1 MKKIAEK
8 VALVALVCVT
18 LVFVLTTLLYVTG
31 VIAAENSNVVIILMS
46 VLTAVYAGLSAYLLY
61 VNFSE
66 RENLKEILL
75 FSDTGS
81 ATHTSVKVVKNIVEG
96 CARQVE
102 GIEGRHVRIRADEKG
117 GFVAIVSVKATA
129 ENVTPAIGKLRELL
143 ADSFARTLNLTFS
156 SINFNV
162 DRLNGKYVPNPK
174 EGDQPTA
181 PQEQTEQQQPSEEK
195 QEDKPRKK
203 HKDATAAT
211 TANEPEA
218 ATEQPAEVAE
228 QPAETEEQ
236 PADLPASEAPASQ
249 AEDAAAPSDDQKK
262 AEQEVAE

>member
-102 GIEGRHVRIRADEKG
+102 GIEVRHVRIRADEKG

-162 DRLNGKYVPNPK
+162 DRLNGKYVPQPK
-174 EGDQPTA
+174 EGDQPAA
-181 PQEQTEQQQPSEEK
+181 PQEQTEQQPSEET

-218 ATEQPAEVAE
+218 TAE
-228 QPAETEEQ
+228 QPAEAAELPAEKEEQ
-236 PADLPASEAPASQ
+236 PAELPESEA
-249 AEDAAAPSDDQKK
+249 EDAAPSDDQKK

>member
-102 GIEGRHVRIRADEKG
+102 GIEVRHVRIRADEKG

-162 DRLNGKYVPNPK
+162 DRLNGKYVPHPK
-174 EGDQPTA
+174 EDDQPTA
-181 PQEQTEQQQPSEEK
+181 PQEQTEQQPSEET

-218 ATEQPAEVAE
+218 AAE
-228 QPAETEEQ
+228 QPAEAAELPAEKEEH

>member
-46 VLTAVYAGLSAYLLY
+46 VLTVVYAGLSAYLLY

-102 GIEGRHVRIRADEKG
+102 GIEVRHVRIRADEKG

-162 DRLNGKYVPNPK
+162 DRLNGKSSRMV
-174 EGDQPTA
+174 
-181 PQEQTEQQQPSEEK
+181 SV
-195 QEDKPRKK
+195 
-203 HKDATAAT
+203 
-211 TANEPEA
+211 EA
-218 ATEQPAEVAE
+218 ASRAEPPYLMTKV
-228 QPAETEEQ
+228 
-236 PADLPASEAPASQ
+236 LPARELPVSSFSSVSLTPLSR
-249 AEDAAAPSDDQKK
+249 SCSI
-262 AEQEVAE
+262 

>member
-1 MKKIAEK
+1 MRGKCPFKPQRKGIYAPFAANNILYGWKYEK
-8 VALVALVCVT
+8 NSGKSCAGRAGMRNAGICAYHPAVRHGRYSGGKQQRGYYSDERAYCRVCR
-18 LVFVLTTLLYVTG
+18 FVRISFVRKL
-31 VIAAENSNVVIILMS
+31 
-46 VLTAVYAGLSAYLLY
+46 
-61 VNFSE
+61 F
-66 RENLKEILL
+66 RKENLKEILL

-102 GIEGRHVRIRADEKG
+102 GIEVRHVRIRADEKG

-162 DRLNGKYVPNPK
+162 DRLNGKYVPQPK

-203 HKDATAAT
+203 HKDATRRHHG
-211 TANEPEA
+211 E
-218 ATEQPAEVAE
+218 
-228 QPAETEEQ
+228 
-236 PADLPASEAPASQ
+236 
-249 AEDAAAPSDDQKK
+249 
-262 AEQEVAE
+262 

>member
-102 GIEGRHVRIRADEKG
+102 GIEVRHVRIRADEKG

-143 ADSFARTLNLTFS
+143 ADSFARTLNLT
-156 SINFNV
+156 
-162 DRLNGKYVPNPK
+162 
-174 EGDQPTA
+174 
-181 PQEQTEQQQPSEEK
+181 
-195 QEDKPRKK
+195 
-203 HKDATAAT
+203 
-211 TANEPEA
+211 
-218 ATEQPAEVAE
+218 
-228 QPAETEEQ
+228 
-236 PADLPASEAPASQ
+236 
-249 AEDAAAPSDDQKK
+249 
-262 AEQEVAE
+262 

>member
-102 GIEGRHVRIRADEKG
+102 GIEVRHVRIRADEKG

-162 DRLNGKYVPNPK
+162 DGLNGKYVPQPK

-236 PADLPASEAPASQ
+236 PADLPASQAPASQ